1 MIWLLMLMVT
11 DTVVITRLWADDCGA
26 GTLIGL
32 ALLLAVNVA
41 GGIKV
46 EALVRSKYE

>member
-11 DTVVITRLWADDCGA
+11 DTVVITRLWADGL
-26 GTLIGL
+26 GTGQLIGL
-32 ALLLAVNVA
+32 AFLLAINMA
-41 GGIKV
+41 GGIKM